1 MAESGHRE
9 QADGRVAAGSAM
21 LLLQLAASQAEIG
34 PFARRGCETPQ
45 VATGF
50 YRRTAR
56 LLSATGRR
64 P

>member
-1 MAESGHRE
+1 MAESGQRDE
-9 QADGRVAAGSAM
+9 TGGRVAAGSAM

-45 VATGF
+45 VATGL
-50 YRRTAR
+50 YRRAAR

>member
-1 MAESGHRE
+1 MAESGHRDE
-9 QADGRVAAGSAM
+9 TGGRVAAGSAM

-45 VATGF
+45 VATGL
-50 YRRTAR
+50 YRRAAR